1 MSPLA
6 QLILRAL
13 RAGAIVSAGLL
24 VVFIAIELAKNYF
37 VGRVP
42 EPRDWG
48 FLAVLVTIL
57 FVAVLLIRAITREL
71 RR

>member
-13 RAGAIVSAGLL
+13 RAAAVVSAGLL
-24 VVFIAIELAKNYF
+24 VLFIGIELAKNYV
-37 VGRVP
+37 VGRIP

-48 FLAVLVTIL
+48 FLGVLVTIL
-57 FVAVLLIRAITREL
+57 FVAVLLVRAITREL